1 MQVPNPDAPPITR
14 GVVLRAIGL
23 VVAVALAGVAAW
35 LVVTGNESPRRVQL
49 GVLAGLWSAL
59 LAGFALYGA
68 RRATNLDVDPG
79 RPTSTEL
86 ELRSVRT
93 ELERAEEAAARRT
106 HEARLEQLLRAEVQ
120 AAITRE
126 ITSLRAE
133 IADLRGELLEKVGNQ
148 VRLERIETTRVI
160 GSDLEALQHE
170 VRQLQA
176 VTREAGDV
184 GTMRA
189 PVAEPPTLR
198 PIVEP
203 ARVRPVSRETAE
215 IQADVQPATSER
227 VTEQVTE
234 RVVEPEPPRP
244 TPTVD
249 WNADR
254 AGEQEPPRPTPP
266 PADWLIGRGA
276 EPEPPRPTPPP
287 ADGPAEP
294 EPPRPSPPP
303 AEVTGPIRL
312 EQSRPAATPDPARPS
327 PTPTPTP
334 EREAVVLPIEPI
346 DERVDTLSGLPR
358 IEPFTD
364 FELDPIEDESPY
376 TGRRRR
382 LEDGEPL
389 AGRHSRPDGPG
400 RRHRDDDEPDDLLA
414 RLLAREHH

>member
-1 MQVPNPDAPPITR
+1 VRVPNPDAPPITR

-23 VVAVALAGVAAW
+23 TIAVALAGVAAW

-68 RRATNLDVDPG
+68 RRSAQFDAEPG

-86 ELRSVRT
+86 ELRSVRN
-93 ELERAEEAAARRT
+93 ELERAEEAAARRA

-120 AAITRE
+120 AAISRE
-126 ITSLRAE
+126 VTSLRAE
-133 IADLRGELLEKVGNQ
+133 IAELRGELLEKVGNQ

-176 VTREAGDV
+176 VTREVGDI
-184 GTMRA
+184 GTVRA
-189 PVAEPPTLR
+189 PAAEPATTLR
-198 PIVEP
+198 PIVET

-215 IQADVQPATSER
+215 VQADVQPATSER
-227 VTEQVTE
+227 VSERVAE

-249 WNADR
+249 WNAGR
-254 AGEQEPPRPTPP
+254 A
-266 PADWLIGRGA
+266 A

-287 ADGPAEP
+287 PADLLTERAGEPEPPRPTPPPVETTGPIRFDQSRPAAAP
-294 EPPRPSPPP
+294 EPPRPSPTPPTSPPP
-303 AEVTGPIRL
+303 AP
-312 EQSRPAATPDPARPS
+312 
-327 PTPTPTP
+327 P
-334 EREAVVLPIEPI
+334 EREPVVLPIEPI

-364 FELDPIEDESPY
+364 FELDPIEDEPAY

-382 LEDGEPL
+382 GEGGEPF

>member
-23 VVAVALAGVAAW
+23 VLAVALAGVAAW

-68 RRATNLDVDPG
+68 RRAANLDADPG

-184 GTMRA
+184 GTMR
-189 PVAEPPTLR
+189 PSVAEPPTLR

-203 ARVRPVSRETAE
+203 ARVRPVSREAAE
-215 IQADVQPATSER
+215 IQADVQPATRDRLTER
-227 VTEQVTE
+227 VTE
-234 RVVEPEPPRP
+234 RVAEPEPPRP

-249 WNADR
+249 WNAER
-254 AGEQEPPRPTPP
+254 VGEPEPPRPTPP
-266 PADWLIGRGA
+266 PADWLS
-276 EPEPPRPTPPP
+276 EPEPARPTPPP
-287 ADGPAEP
+287 V
-294 EPPRPSPPP
+294 
-303 AEVTGPIRL
+303 EVTGPIRL
-312 EQSRPAATPDPARPS
+312 EQPRPAATPDPARPS
-327 PTPTPTP
+327 PTPAP

-364 FELDPIEDESPY
+364 FELDPIEDESHY

-382 LEDGEPL
+382 REDGEPL
-389 AGRHSRPDGPG
+389 GGRHSRPEGPG
-400 RRHRDDDEPDDLLA
+400 RRHRDDDGTDDLLA